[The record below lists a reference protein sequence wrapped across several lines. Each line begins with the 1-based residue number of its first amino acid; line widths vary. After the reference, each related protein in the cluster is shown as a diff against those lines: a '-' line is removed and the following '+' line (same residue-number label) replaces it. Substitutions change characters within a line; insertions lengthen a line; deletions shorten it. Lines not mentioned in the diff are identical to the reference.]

1 MKTDNTTTIK
11 CETVYTWRNK
21 KTGEVFK
28 EKKEGPD
35 IVQDCTVKVDPKGLE
50 IIGLG
55 LDVNPVKWKNTVEE
69 KEFNWINVSQFKNYR
84 STIFNRNC
92 YSFKFSWLHFR

>member
-1 MKTDNTTTIK
+1 MKILK
-11 CETVYTWRNK
+11 PAKVEETYRHK

-50 IIGLG
+50 IIQKVMQQQN
-55 LDVNPVKWKNTVEE
+55 DKSKA
-69 KEFNWINVSQFKNYR
+69 
-84 STIFNRNC
+84 
-92 YSFKFSWLHFR
+92 